1 MNALEKLNQKNQE
14 GKFICVG
21 LDTDIDKLPACL
33 KGKSNPVL
41 EFNKAIIEKCSG
53 YAAAYKLNFAF
64 YERAGYQGIQIL
76 EETIAAIPAD
86 ILIIADAKRGDIGN
100 TSQMYAEAILNKM
113 NFDSITV
120 NPYMGDDSI
129 APFILNPEKLIFIL
143 ALTSNPGASDFE
155 KQKLENGSYLYQ
167 LVIEK
172 VNQWNINNNCGIVF
186 GATKSEELLQ
196 NMIRIGNLPVLLP
209 GVGAQGGSL
218 EHVIKT
224 FKMFNRMNFLIN
236 VSRGIIYK
244 SNGIDFA
251 EAALKEI
258 VSLNESAGQLLNDQ
272 KLD

>member
-1 MNALEKLNQKNQE
+1 MNALEKLNRKNQE
-14 GKFICVG
+14 GKFICIG

-33 KGKSNPVL
+33 RNKTDPIF

-64 YERAGYQGIQIL
+64 YERAGYEGFQIL
-76 EETIAAIPAD
+76 EETIAAIPGD

-100 TSQMYAEAILNKM
+100 TSQMYADAILNKM
-113 NFDSITV
+113 NFDSMTV
-120 NPYMGDDSI
+120 NPYMGYDSI
-129 APFILNPEKLIFIL
+129 APFINNPDKLIFIL

-155 KQKLENGSYLYQ
+155 KQKFENGSYLYQ
-167 LVIEK
+167 LVIDK

-186 GATKSEELLQ
+186 GATKFEELLQ

-209 GVGAQGGSL
+209 GVGAQGGNL
-218 EHVIKT
+218 EDVLKT
-224 FKMFNRMNFLIN
+224 FKKFNRKNFLIN

-251 EAALKEI
+251 EAALKELI
-258 VSLNESAGQLLNDQ
+258 SMNASALQFFND
-272 KLD
+272 